1 MNKFIIFLCFII
13 VFSLHILFLKNYK
26 KEQILVS
33 KPQNNTLFLLQ
44 LSKVKEIQENTKIAE
59 TAPFVEKLQ
68 TPQISEVLK
77 KIEKKN
83 PKIVKDKIVKKT
95 FQEKKK
101 KEVLKEEIKTF
112 EQNSTKE
119 IKDIKKPI
127 IDSVSSLNSEEN
139 KQIIDQNS
147 KDLEKKIQQYINSYA
162 TKLREEINKNK
173 KYPII
178 SKKLKEEG
186 NVIISFRVL
195 NSGLFTNIKV
205 NHSSNKI
212 RLDKAALNALYDTK
226 QYEVFNKELSNKEF
240 LDFELALEFKLY

>member
-1 MNKFIIFLCFII
+1 MNKFIIFLCFIT
-13 VFSLHILFLKNYK
+13 VLSLHILFLKNYK
-26 KEQILVS
+26 KEQILIS
-33 KPQNNTLFLLQ
+33 TPHNNTPFLLQ
-44 LSKVKEIQENTKIAE
+44 LSKVKEIQEITKIAE
-59 TAPFVEKLQ
+59 IAPFIEKLQ
-68 TPQISEVLK
+68 TPKISEVLE

-83 PKIVKDKIVKKT
+83 PKIVKDKII
-95 FQEKKK
+95 K

-119 IKDIKKPI
+119 IKDIEKPL
-127 IDSVSSLNSEEN
+127 IDSASSLNSKEN
-139 KQIIDQNS
+139 KEIIDKNL
-147 KDLEKKIQQYINSYA
+147 KDLEEKIQQYINSYA

-195 NSGLFTNIKV
+195 NSGLFTNIRV

-212 RLDKAALNALYDTK
+212 RLDTAALNALYDTK

-240 LDFELALEFKLY
+240 LDFNLALEFKLY